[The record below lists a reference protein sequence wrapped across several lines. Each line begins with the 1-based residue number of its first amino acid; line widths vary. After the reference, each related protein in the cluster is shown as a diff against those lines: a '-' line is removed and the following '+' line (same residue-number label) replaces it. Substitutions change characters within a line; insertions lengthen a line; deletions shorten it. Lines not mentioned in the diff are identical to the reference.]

1 MAILFNVP
9 SPQSVSPSQVWAEDT
24 RALASHV
31 LCLKFVPIYRFSPRA
46 QLVTTVRDAATM
58 FAVSLS
64 IDMYETKIINRKKSL
79 KVQMFTIIYTAAT
92 LDTNIYFPTQ
102 IRPVGETHDCRWC
115 DRSFSK
121 VMSIIIIKI
130 FLKIF

>member
-1 MAILFNVP
+1 MSTA
-9 SPQSVSPSQVWAEDT
+9 PSQHPPPKFGQGT

-31 LCLKFVPIYRFSPRA
+31 LRLKFVPIYRFLARA

-92 LDTNIYFPTQ
+92 LD
-102 IRPVGETHDCRWC
+102 GD
-115 DRSFSK
+115 
-121 VMSIIIIKI
+121 
-130 FLKIF
+130 

>member
-9 SPQSVSPSQVWAEDT
+9 SPQSVSSIPLPSLGRNT
-24 RALASHV
+24 RILASYFLH
-31 LCLKFVPIYRFSPRA
+31 LKFVPIYRFSPRA
-46 QLVTTVRDAATM
+46 QLVTTVRDTATM

-92 LDTNIYFPTQ
+92 LD
-102 IRPVGETHDCRWC
+102 GD
-115 DRSFSK
+115 
-121 VMSIIIIKI
+121 
-130 FLKIF
+130 

>member
-1 MAILFNVP
+1 M
-9 SPQSVSPSQVWAEDT
+9 
-24 RALASHV
+24 
-31 LCLKFVPIYRFSPRA
+31 PIYRFLARA

-92 LDTNIYFPTQ
+92 LDTNIYFISTQ